1 LGARHDVILQFTI
14 DKDNDPDRSE
24 LRAIL
29 QAQLAYE
36 RMRAARS
43 WFIHLLAV
51 VGIGIWLEAIWP
63 DLVSAEVRFFT
74 LAVFGAILFL
84 TIRTVIE
91 EVVSRRRLKRYVA
104 SKKGVTLR
112 DSAE

>member
-1 LGARHDVILQFTI
+1 VSPLIRLGFNLDKTRDLDEETLRSVLAAQF
-14 DKDNDPDRSE
+14 
-24 LRAIL
+24 
-29 QAQLAYE
+29 AYE

-51 VGIGIWLEAIWP
+51 VGVIVWLEAIWP
-63 DLVSAEVRFFT
+63 ELAPADIRVFT

-84 TIRTVIE
+84 SIRTVIE

-104 SKKGVTLR
+104 STKGVTPK
-112 DSAE
+112 DSAG